1 MKGPFLLA
9 IRQLAH
15 DRVRTLLLAGC
26 LALAVA
32 IPATTA
38 LQTRSIAE
46 RLTERAATT
55 PVVVGPAASEFDVT
69 LHGLYFQPPPARSVA
84 YREAGAASE
93 GLDALV
99 VPIYGVATAQ
109 GAPLIGTTL
118 DYFDER
124 RLAFAEGDAFLR
136 WGDCVIGAKV
146 AERLNLSVDG
156 RLLSDAENRFD
167 IAGDYPLAM
176 RVVGVLE
183 PTGGPDDEAVFV
195 DLPTAW
201 IVAGIGHG
209 HQDVTQVH
217 ADDILS
223 RDGNAVAVGA
233 DVTSYVE
240 ITDDNV
246 DSFHFHGDEGDRPLT
261 CLLVF
266 PRDSRAETLL
276 LGRYQGREDVQAI
289 RTAEVIDRLVSTV
302 FRVQG
307 LLTAMTATLSA
318 IALACMVFAFALSLR
333 MRRREFETL
342 TEIGASR
349 ETVAM
354 QIACEAL
361 GVMILAMILAIVLVL
376 AADWLA
382 APLIERMALGLSQA

>member
-1 MKGPFLLA
+1 VKGPLLLA
-9 IRQLAH
+9 VRQLAH
-15 DRVRTLLLAGC
+15 DRVRTTLLAAC

-38 LQTRSIAE
+38 LQTRSIAG
-46 RLTERAATT
+46 RLTERAETT
-55 PVVVGPAASEFDVT
+55 PLVVGPSASEFDVT
-69 LHGLYFQPPPARSVA
+69 LHALYFQAAPQRTIA
-84 YREAGAASE
+84 YREAGAAGE

-99 VPIYGVATAQ
+99 VPLYGVATAQ

-118 DYFDER
+118 DYFDQR
-124 RLAFAEGDAFLR
+124 RLTFAEGDAFLR
-136 WGDCVIGAKV
+136 WGDCVVGAAV
-146 AERLNLSVDG
+146 AERLNLSVGG

-167 IAGDYPLAM
+167 LAGDYPLAM
-176 RVVGVLE
+176 RVAGVLA

-223 RDGNAVAVGA
+223 REGNAVAVGA
-233 DVTSYVE
+233 DVTSFVE
-240 ITDDNV
+240 ITDENV
-246 DSFHFHGDEGDRPLT
+246 DSFHFHGEEGERPLT

-266 PRDSRAETLL
+266 PRDARAETLL
-276 LGRYQGREDVQAI
+276 LGRYQGREEVQAV
-289 RTAEVIDRLVSTV
+289 RTREVIDRLVSTV

-307 LLTAMTATLSA
+307 LLTAMTATLSV
-318 IALACMVFAFALSLR
+318 IALACMGFAFALSLR

-349 ETVAM
+349 GTVAM

-361 GVMILAMILAIVLVL
+361 GVMVLALVLAALLVL

-382 APLIERMALGLSQA
+382 APLIERMALGLNRA

>member
-1 MKGPFLLA
+1 MKGPLLLA
-9 IRQLAH
+9 TRQLAH
-15 DRVRTLLLAGC
+15 DRVRTLLLSGC

-38 LQTRSIAE
+38 LQTRSIAQ
-46 RLTERAATT
+46 RLTERAEAT
-55 PVVVGPAASEFDVT
+55 PVVVGPSASEFDVT
-69 LHGLYFQPPPARSVA
+69 LHALYFQPPPARTIA
-84 YREAGAASE
+84 YREADAAGRS
-93 GLDALV
+93 LDALV
-99 VPIYGVATAQ
+99 VPMYGVATAQ
-109 GAPLIGTTL
+109 GSPLIGTTL
-118 DYFDER
+118 DYFDQR
-124 RLAFAEGDAFLR
+124 KLVFAEGDAFLR
-136 WGDCVIGAKV
+136 WGDCVLGAKV
-146 AERLNLSVDG
+146 AERLGLSVGG

-176 RVVGVLE
+176 RVVGVLA

-209 HQDVTQVH
+209 HMDARDVDPQNV
-217 ADDILS
+217 LS
-223 RDGNAVAVGA
+223 SDEESVVVGA
-233 DVTSYVE
+233 GVTPFVE
-240 ITDDNV
+240 ITDENI

-266 PRDSRAETLL
+266 PRDDRAETLL
-276 LGRYQGREDVQAI
+276 LGRYQGRDDVQAI
-289 RTAEVIDRLVSTV
+289 RTAEIIDRLVSTV

-318 IALACMVFAFALSLR
+318 IALACMAFAFALSLR

-349 ETVAM
+349 GTIAT

-361 GVMILAMILAIVLVL
+361 GVTALAVVLALVLVVL
-376 AADWLA
+376 ADWLA
-382 APLIERMALGLSQA
+382 APLIERMALGLKEA

>member
-1 MKGPFLLA
+1 MNGPLLIA
-9 IRQLAH
+9 TRQLAH

-38 LQTRSIAE
+38 LQTRSIAR
-46 RLTERAATT
+46 RLTERADAT
-55 PVVVGPAASEFDVT
+55 PVVIGPSASEFEVT
-69 LHGLYFQPPPARSVA
+69 LHGLYFQPPPARTIP
-84 YREAGAASE
+84 YREADVAGRDLE
-93 GLDALV
+93 ALV
-99 VPIYGVATAQ
+99 VPLYGVGTAQ
-109 GAPLIGTTL
+109 GAPLIGTTA
-118 DYFDER
+118 DYFDQR
-124 RLAFAEGDAFLR
+124 RLAFADGGAFLR
-136 WGDCVIGAKV
+136 WGDCAVGSAV
-146 AERLNLSVDG
+146 AERLELSVGD

-176 RVVGVLE
+176 RIAGILE
-183 PTGGPDDEAVFV
+183 PTGGPDDQAVFA
-195 DLPTAW
+195 DLATAW

-209 HQDVTQVH
+209 HQDAREVDPQNV
-217 ADDILS
+217 LS
-223 RDGNAVAVGA
+223 KDESSVVVGA
-233 DVTSYVE
+233 GVTPFVE
-240 ITDDNV
+240 ITEENA
-246 DSFHFHGDEGDRPLT
+246 DSFHFHGDPGDRPLT

-276 LGRYQGREDVQAI
+276 LGRYKGRDDVQAI
-289 RTAEVIDRLVSTV
+289 RTEEVIRRLASSV

-349 ETVAM
+349 GTIAM

-361 GVMILAMILAIVLVL
+361 GVTILALILAVGLVF

-382 APLIERMALGLSQA
+382 APWIERMALGLNEA

>member
-1 MKGPFLLA
+1 MKGPLLLA
-9 IRQLAH
+9 ARQLAH
-15 DRVRTLLLAGC
+15 DRVRTALLAGC

-38 LQTRSIAE
+38 LQTRSIAQ
-46 RLTERAATT
+46 RLTERAEAT
-55 PVVVGPAASEFDVT
+55 PIVIGPSASEFEVT
-69 LHGLYFQPPPARSVA
+69 LHALYFQPPPARTIA
-84 YREAGAASE
+84 YREADVAGRDLE
-93 GLDALV
+93 ALV
-99 VPIYGVATAQ
+99 VPMYGVATAQ

-118 DYFDER
+118 DYFEQR
-124 RLAFAEGDAFLR
+124 RLAFEEGDAFLR
-136 WGDCVIGAKV
+136 WGDCVIGAAV
-146 AERLNLSVDG
+146 AERLGLSVGG

-183 PTGGPDDEAVFV
+183 TTGGPDDEAVFV
-195 DLPTAW
+195 DLATAW

-209 HQDVTQVH
+209 HQDARAVDPQNV
-217 ADDILS
+217 LS
-223 RDGNAVAVGA
+223 SDEGSVVVGA
-233 DVTSYVE
+233 GVTPYVE
-240 ITDDNV
+240 ITDENV

-266 PRDSRAETLL
+266 PQDSRAETLV
-276 LGRYQGREDVQAI
+276 LGRYQGRDDVQAI
-289 RTAEVIDRLVSTV
+289 RTAEVVDRLVSTV

-318 IALACMVFAFALSLR
+318 IAFGCMVFAFALSLR

-349 ETVAM
+349 GTVAA
-354 QIACEAL
+354 QIGCEAL
-361 GVMILAMILAIVLVL
+361 GVMILAVVLAVVLVL
-376 AADWLA
+376 LAGWLA
-382 APLIERMALGLSQA
+382 APLIERMALGLSEA